1 MYLWDANILR
11 HYGEDHP
18 TLRLHVQRVS
28 WAEIAIPS
36 VVVAEV
42 LRGRCEFALKAPPE
56 KAALAHSLLVETQK
70 YLTQFNQLLFDEK
83 CAKALETLKQ
93 QHKTH
98 KKYPDLMIAAMAKVG
113 KHIVVTR
120 NLKDFEN
127 LLPPNQ
133 LANWIDIEPA

>member
-18 TLRLHVQRVS
+18 ILRLHVQRVS

-56 KAALAHSLLVETQK
+56 KAALAHALLVETQK

-83 CAKALETLKQ
+83 CAKALEELKH
-93 QHKTH
+93 QHKAH

>member
-18 TLRLHVQRVS
+18 TLRLYVQRVS

-83 CAKALETLKQ
+83 CAKALEELKQ
-93 QHKTH
+93 QHKAH

-113 KHIVVTR
+113 KHVVVTR

-127 LLPPNQ
+127 LLSPNQ
-133 LANWIDIEPA
+133 LANWIDIEPT

>member
-1 MYLWDANILR
+1 MISNA
-11 HYGEDHP
+11 GVMP
-18 TLRLHVQRVS
+18 T
-28 WAEIAIPS
+28 
-36 VVVAEV
+36 
-42 LRGRCEFALKAPPE
+42 KT
-56 KAALAHSLLVETQK
+56 KETE
-70 YLTQFNQLLFDEK
+70 FNQLLFDEK
-83 CAKALETLKQ
+83 CAKALEELKQ

-133 LANWIDIEPA
+133 LANWIDKEPT

>member
-83 CAKALETLKQ
+83 CAKALEELKQ
-93 QHKTH
+93 QHKAH

-120 NLKDFEN
+120 NQKDFEN

-133 LANWIDIEPA
+133 LANWIDIEPT